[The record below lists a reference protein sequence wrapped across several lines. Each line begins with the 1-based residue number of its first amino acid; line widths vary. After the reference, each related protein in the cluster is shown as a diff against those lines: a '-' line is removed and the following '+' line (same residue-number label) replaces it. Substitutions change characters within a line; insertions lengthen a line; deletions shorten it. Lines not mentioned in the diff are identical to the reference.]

1 MTYFLHLYF
10 VKDNTKGE
18 LGAFAL
24 LRINYN
30 LSSQTLR
37 ESFAAIQSDSMA
49 RSGLLVIVGGTEEWL
64 KKSLLV
70 LL

>member
-1 MTYFLHLYF
+1 MYFGQ
-10 VKDNTKGE
+10 DNTKGE
-18 LGAFAL
+18 LGTFAL
-24 LRINYN
+24 LRINYD

-49 RSGLLVIVGGTEEWL
+49 GSGLLVIVGGTEEWL
-64 KKSLLV
+64 KQSLLV